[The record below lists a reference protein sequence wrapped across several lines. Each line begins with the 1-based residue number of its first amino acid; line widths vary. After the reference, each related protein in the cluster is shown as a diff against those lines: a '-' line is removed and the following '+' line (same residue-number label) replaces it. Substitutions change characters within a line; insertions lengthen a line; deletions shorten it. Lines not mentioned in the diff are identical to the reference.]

1 MQVIYRN
8 KTSKATGI
16 ALFLIALLNAIIYL
30 LSGRYLLG
38 LLWGIM
44 AAASAVLLVFIYRP
58 YVILTS
64 DSLKIQ
70 FSPFALR
77 EYPLNRLQF
86 YRKEAQYTLL
96 VYEREDG
103 SKEKIKLDH
112 FALDQDDLAAILAAL
127 ENPGG

>member
-1 MQVIYRN
+1 MPSSPVKRTLSLACYGASWRLRLF
-8 KTSKATGI
+8 TG
-16 ALFLIALLNAIIYL
+16 LYL
-30 LSGRYLLG
+30 P
-38 LLWGIM
+38 
-44 AAASAVLLVFIYRP
+44 P